1 MLYICFMVST
11 DKIFLINT
19 TNNLSY
25 KLIFGDD
32 LLNPLYD
39 EEYIQIIEGILNE
52 IKDLTFNYKS
62 NTIQKG
68 KDNAMYAMGILTSVR
83 KLDEFE
89 IFLKHPV
96 HINKFQKKTG
106 TLFLQARTN
115 IKDQKN
121 NLTKRFCLYVGNTNE
136 FPKDVHSP
144 EAFFKG
150 RSMIRKAIE
159 PYFSVIFNQK

>member
-1 MLYICFMVST
+1 MISP

-19 TNNLSY
+19 TNNLNY
-25 KLIFGDD
+25 KLIFGED

-39 EEYIQIIEGILNE
+39 EEYIQIIEGILNK

-68 KDNAMYAMGILTSVR
+68 NDNAMYAMSVLGCIR

-96 HINKFQKKTG
+96 HINKFQKKSG
-106 TLFLQARTN
+106 TVFLQARTN

-121 NLTKRFCLYVGNTNE
+121 NLTKRFCLYVGSANE
-136 FPKDVHSP
+136 FPKDIHSP

-150 RSMIRKAIE
+150 RSMIRKALE
-159 PYFSVIFNQK
+159 PYFTLIFNQK